1 MEDEGLRGEESRL
14 SPHTHQRPSS
24 LLQHP
29 FQVLSWYPQ
38 PSQQQNGRGGFRRAL
53 GSHQGVL
60 AAAGSPRK
68 PPELVT
74 HQCPPPRVKHLFS
87 AATYHHPP
95 NPSLSFLVCT
105 AWAFCPPS
113 PQTQSPKAAAGNMV
127 CLAGD
132 LGITMPDHLE
142 K

>member
-1 MEDEGLRGEESRL
+1 MVDGGLRGEESRL

-29 FQVLSWYPQ
+29 FQVELVPTPLPAARRVWGIQ
-38 PSQQQNGRGGFRRAL
+38 RAL
-53 GSHQGVL
+53 GSHQGLL

-74 HQCPPPRVKHLFS
+74 HQCPPPGVEHLFS

-95 NPSLSFLVCT
+95 NPSFFLLVCT
-105 AWAFCPPS
+105 AWAFCPPNN
-113 PQTQSPKAAAGNMV
+113 PQTQSPKATAGNMV
-127 CLAGD
+127 YLTSG
-132 LGITMPDHLE
+132 LRITMPDHLE